1 MILIDGRKVQI
12 EGSNALLKAE
22 LAVAI
27 AQIRSRILSMGLA
40 EDVVD
45 RLIREAVADAKVYE
59 LSHVKSEAEMYAN
72 VERYY

>member
-1 MILIDGRKVQI
+1 MIMIDGRQAKL

-59 LSHVKSEAEMYAN
+59 LSHVKSEAEMYAD